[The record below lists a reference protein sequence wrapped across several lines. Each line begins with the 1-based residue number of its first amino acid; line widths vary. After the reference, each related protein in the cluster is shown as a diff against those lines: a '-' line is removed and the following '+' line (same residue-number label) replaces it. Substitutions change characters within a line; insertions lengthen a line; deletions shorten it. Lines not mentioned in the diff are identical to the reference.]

1 MNRAS
6 QVFFLRVALQQTLG
20 MVQSLV
26 AAPQRHIAW
35 LVELH
40 CSAEND
46 SREIEP
52 RGAQQL
58 DNRKVTKLESEKQL
72 RAAQEVHVSPIP
84 AFPIPAFSIPATLA
98 VAVAEPVGVADAAG
112 LLLTASASRRGL

>member
-20 MVQSLV
+20 MVQSL
-26 AAPQRHIAW
+26 AASHW

>member
-20 MVQSLV
+20 MVQSL
-26 AAPQRHIAW
+26 AASHW

-98 VAVAEPVGVADAAG
+98 VAEPVGVADAAG

>member
-20 MVQSLV
+20 MVQSL
-26 AAPQRHIAW
+26 AASHW

-58 DNRKVTKLESEKQL
+58 DNRKVTKLESEKQ
-72 RAAQEVHVSPIP
+72 AAQEVHVSPIP